1 MSGEGVQH
9 AYHETASAAQSSPFR
24 DIPIACVIDDQCG
37 IAKVC
42 QEIGYQVRARD
53 PRSINYLK
61 SSATKAIRGS
71 EFAWVWLSMPIK
83 GRHIPASKYS
93 ASLEEVVKMLIA
105 CEASSTPC
113 LLFGAFGNPWNH
125 PTIHQISCCPTWTKK
140 YHRLCHYG
148 LSIDGS
154 IATASSACLISL
166 SHGLHVANHSCKCP
180 EDTAHSMDWLTP
192 GCHQKRDEVVQIIA
206 LHLFSEALGEG
217 MGDMATTQR
226 LPDLKRLADASDPTP
241 ETVEP
246 NLEQTAFPT
255 EERMLQ
261 KKKEK
266 ERKDR
271 GDPSTRGTRKQFV
284 EDHHDDCGCDLSGLG
299 DDVELETTSMFLNG
313 LPLFTQHS
321 ANAQIFDDLDDAIA
335 YMARKPPGL
344 DIVELCG
351 GEARCTQ
358 IAMRRGLSAGDN
370 FDLKCNCDLNDSVNQ
385 DKVLEY
391 IKSVKPLVAVM
402 APTCTPYGPMAN
414 LVKHVTPASWK
425 RSLDLARPHGR
436 FCGRV
441 AQLIQS
447 IGKYFIAAQPH
458 PSNLWREPEWLAVQR
473 HPCTIKLVIHQC
485 MAGQTGPSGMPAKK
499 PTSLMANHVK
509 LLEPL
514 TKFVC
519 DHSHTHE
526 PLEGGKA
533 VYCQVWPWR
542 MAQAIVDGIVGLKLE
557 MEAQGFFPELGS
569 GTADSG
575 EVRPTME
582 RPACRHHMSRYDARH
597 TRDHRCRWRDEE
609 PITWDCEA
617 CKGDR
622 PAGHSSHTYGPDCKH
637 TIISHRRGT
646 PRSGRHPRQPATHAS
661 DMPAKEAQA
670 QLPDGSDLV
679 PEAPIGESEEHEE
692 AGVGSSDPPPRPI
705 VADSPPEADD
715 DQPEVK
721 ERRARKKE
729 ELPRKT

>member
-1 MSGEGVQH
+1 
-9 AYHETASAAQSSPFR
+9 
-24 DIPIACVIDDQCG
+24 
-37 IAKVC
+37 
-42 QEIGYQVRARD
+42 
-53 PRSINYLK
+53 
-61 SSATKAIRGS
+61 
-71 EFAWVWLSMPIK
+71 
-83 GRHIPASKYS
+83 
-93 ASLEEVVKMLIA
+93 
-105 CEASSTPC
+105 
-113 LLFGAFGNPWNH
+113 
-125 PTIHQISCCPTWTKK
+125 
-140 YHRLCHYG
+140 
-148 LSIDGS
+148 
-154 IATASSACLISL
+154 
-166 SHGLHVANHSCKCP
+166 
-180 EDTAHSMDWLTP
+180 MDWLTP

-217 MGDMATTQR
+217 MGDVATMQR
-226 LPDLKRLADASDPTP
+226 LPDLKRLADASDPAP

-261 KKKEK
+261 KKKEQ

-271 GDPSTRGTRKQFV
+271 GEPSTRGTRKQFV

-321 ANAQIFDDLDDAIA
+321 ATAQIFDNLDDAIA

-370 FDLKCNCDLNDSVNQ
+370 FDLKCNCDLNNSVNQ

-391 IKSVKPLVAVM
+391 IRSVKPLVAVM

-441 AQLIQS
+441 AQLMQRL
-447 IGKYFIAAQPH
+447 GKYFIAEQPH

-509 LLEPL
+509 LLEHLPALKGPQNCITLNWNMANADQML
-514 TKFVC
+514 TH
-519 DHSHTHE
+519 HSSDTRMNVLKIFGE
-526 PLEGGKA
+526 QESCFGSMQCVLADLDSGVILEDA
-533 VYCQVWPWR
+533 TDASPS
-542 MAQAIVDGIVGLKLE
+542 II
-557 MEAQGFFPELGS
+557 
-569 GTADSG
+569 ADSG
-575 EVRPTME
+575 LDDMNEVHSHGRLSTIPEESVSASATSPAAEVLFALHFQDAPDDVKADLLELCEFVANEDEDIGPPEMYEMPSMPYEEFDRHAEWTEESLAYATSHSTLDTSEVNENGVPYIEVYITRDMAAWMCDTYTDEPHVMKIYASEEIKREVIRRETDIATPSEMIEHKDLMDTATIAEYKTWLKYQCFE
-582 RPACRHHMSRYDARH
+582 RIPKSEAKVLIDARFVAKWKFVDGV
-597 TRDHRCRWRDEE
+597 R
-609 PITWDCEA
+609 
-617 CKGDR
+617 
-622 PAGHSSHTYGPDCKH
+622 
-637 TIISHRRGT
+637 TIRMRMALRGF
-646 PRSGRHPRQPATHAS
+646 
-661 DMPAKEAQA
+661 K
-670 QLPDGSDLV
+670 
-679 PEAPIGESEEHEE
+679 
-692 AGVGSSDPPPRPI
+692 
-705 VADSPPEADD
+705 
-715 DQPEVK
+715 
-721 ERRARKKE
+721 
-729 ELPRKT
+729 